1 MNFTKYM
8 NKAIPAVVDGLAS
21 DKPSNL
27 KRVKPEGARPYYTA
41 DNIDIPHVIDH
52 TAAFMLKEKII
63 DGYDGMMKFLSYLR
77 LTEDLK
83 AHKKGK

>member
-1 MNFTKYM
+1 MNFTAFM
-8 NKAIPAVVDGLAS
+8 NQAIPSVVEGLNDGS
-21 DKPSNL
+21 TTNL
-27 KRVKPEGARPYYTA
+27 KRVEPEGARPYYTA
-41 DNIDIPHVIDH
+41 KDIDIPHIIDH

-83 AHKKGK
+83 THKKGV